1 MNAPAGVGVRE
12 NYCHQFSFNFRGKV
26 TLLMQSFRPLTRW
39 RRRAASALVFTLCIA
54 ASTFAQTGA
63 ARDAGETVRVTLLQV
78 NDVYQISPVDRGKR
92 GGLARIATLRKKIA
106 EESPHTLYLLAG
118 DTLSPSVASNIF
130 KGRQMIAAWNA
141 TGLDY
146 AALGNH
152 EFDFGDA
159 VLRERMRESKFTWLG
174 SNVFD
179 RKTGKLFGDM
189 PPFVV
194 REFGGVRVGLFGLL
208 TTDTKQSSSPGADVE
223 FRDPCRTAR
232 EMTKQLRTRGAR
244 TIVAVTHLTIEND
257 KRLARCAPDIDV
269 IIGGHE
275 HSVLQSLSGRT
286 PIFKMGSDGRNLG
299 RIDLNILR
307 RDGTVESVD
316 WEIIPVTDALAEEPQ
331 AAAVIGEYEK
341 RLAAELDLPVG
352 RTTVELDARQETNRS
367 RETNLGSFI
376 ADAYRK
382 YASAD
387 VAILN
392 GGSIRSNTTYGPGTI
407 TKRDVLSI
415 LPFENPIVKIEVTGA
430 TLRAALEHGVSRARE
445 EREAGLFPQV
455 SGLRFTYDG
464 RLAPGARVTSIT
476 VGDAPLDNAKTYTLA
491 VNTYVLGGG
500 DGYTMF
506 RDARL
511 LLKPE
516 EAQVEPAMLM
526 NIITAAGEIAP
537 AVDGRIERKD
547 K

>member
-1 MNAPAGVGVRE
+1 MPLFRHTPAR
-12 NYCHQFSFNFRGKV
+12 Q
-26 TLLMQSFRPLTRW
+26 
-39 RRRAASALVFTLCIA
+39 RRRSSSHALALVFTLVVAA

-63 ARDAGETVRVTLLQV
+63 TTPQPAVGETVRVTLLQV

-92 GGLARIATLRKKIA
+92 GGLARIATLRKQIVA
-106 EESPHTLYLLAG
+106 ESPHTLYLLAG
-118 DTLSPSVASNIF
+118 DTLGPSVASNIF
-130 KGRQMIAAWNA
+130 KGRQMIAAWNV

-179 RKTGKLFGDM
+179 RKTGKLFGNM

-194 REFGGVRVGLFGLL
+194 REFGGVKVGLFGLL

-232 EMTKQLRTRGAR
+232 EMTKRLRSRGAR
-244 TIVAVTHLTIEND
+244 TIVAVTHLTIETD

-275 HSVLQSLSGRT
+275 HTVLQSLSGRT
-286 PIFKMGSDGRNLG
+286 PIFKMGSDARNLG
-299 RIDLNILR
+299 RIDLNIYR
-307 RDGTVESVD
+307 RGGELESVD
-316 WEIIPVTDALAEEPQ
+316 WEIIPVTDATPDEPQ
-331 AAAVIGEYEK
+331 AAAVIGEFEK
-341 RLAAELDLPVG
+341 KLAAELDLPVG

-382 YASAD
+382 YAGAD
-387 VAILN
+387 VALLN
-392 GGSIRSNTTYGPGTI
+392 GGSIRSNTTYGPGAL

-430 TLRAALEHGVSRARE
+430 TLRAALEHGVSRVRE

-464 RLAPGARVTSIT
+464 RLASGARVTSVT
-476 VGDAPLDNAKTYTLA
+476 VGNAPLDNAKTYTLA

-506 RDARL
+506 KDARL

-526 NIITAAGEIAP
+526 NTITAAGEIAP
-537 AVDGRIERKD
+537 AVDGRIQRSD